1 MKIHREELNINGF
14 TKLGKVISK
23 TDLPIFLKKLYEL
36 TQQQIEKYGK
46 DFLIE
51 RNELESIRDLAQ
63 RDKIFVDL
71 ICNERLNN
79 FIDITLNN
87 RAVIH
92 SYNGI
97 VTSPLKKSS
106 DFLGFEYHRDNPFF
120 NGIRTSIVVMIPLVD
135 TTIENGSTEVVPT
148 THLFEDKPSEDFLEK
163 HSIPME
169 VPAGHAY
176 CCDGA
181 LWHRAGQNK
190 SKSDRPLIAIKYTL
204 APFKQQVDY
213 CQTSREI
220 IQDFPE
226 IAKKRLGWEARVCQ
240 TVEEYMVPGNERK
253 FKSGNY
259 IMDNTNVFKKVKD
272 S

>member
-87 RAVIH
+87 RAVI
-92 SYNGI
+92 
-97 VTSPLKKSS
+97 KKI
-106 DFLGFEYHRDNPFF
+106 F
-120 NGIRTSIVVMIPLVD
+120 
-135 TTIENGSTEVVPT
+135 
-148 THLFEDKPSEDFLEK
+148 
-163 HSIPME
+163 
-169 VPAGHAY
+169 
-176 CCDGA
+176 
-181 LWHRAGQNK
+181 
-190 SKSDRPLIAIKYTL
+190 
-204 APFKQQVDY
+204 
-213 CQTSREI
+213 
-220 IQDFPE
+220 
-226 IAKKRLGWEARVCQ
+226 
-240 TVEEYMVPGNERK
+240 
-253 FKSGNY
+253 
-259 IMDNTNVFKKVKD
+259 
-272 S
+272 